1 LFSISVYISGRV
13 GRMVAVGGI
22 PVYRGWFS
30 PGRNS
35 PRGYPIPKRHSFPH
49 ATVPEDGDHSF
60 RVARAE
66 SEFFDR
72 VADGAFS
79 GCIMRY
85 PLIYGPRQIVPLEW
99 SIVRRVMDSRR
110 VFVMPDS
117 GLALFSRGY
126 ALNVAHAVLLA
137 VDKPDV
143 VHGRGFDCADE
154 DCFSWAQVVEAM
166 AGALDVEVE
175 ILTTPFLPGHPGSA
189 MVGSRND
196 HRVIDTSVLRE
207 ELGYRDL
214 VPTGEAL
221 AVTARWYRDHP
232 LERDGELERTLQD
245 AFDYVVEDKMIER
258 TRQSHE
264 ELEALLGTPTQ
275 FTYAYDEKA
284 VSIPYDAAN
293 G

>member
-117 GLALFSRGY
+117 GLALFSRGQ
-126 ALNVAHAVLLA
+126 A
-137 VDKPDV
+137 
-143 VHGRGFDCADE
+143 GRR
-154 DCFSWAQVVEAM
+154 
-166 AGALDVEVE
+166 
-175 ILTTPFLPGHPGSA
+175 PRP
-189 MVGSRND
+189 
-196 HRVIDTSVLRE
+196 RV
-207 ELGYRDL
+207 
-214 VPTGEAL
+214 
-221 AVTARWYRDHP
+221 
-232 LERDGELERTLQD
+232 
-245 AFDYVVEDKMIER
+245 
-258 TRQSHE
+258 
-264 ELEALLGTPTQ
+264 
-275 FTYAYDEKA
+275 
-284 VSIPYDAAN
+284 
-293 G
+293 